1 MTESASGPGAD
12 LHKALVA
19 FDLEPAFSLG
29 EVVFYNTKNFFKK
42 HNFGRDVK
50 RFVHQVPL
58 SPLATAMRGDVV
70 MLERLVHL
78 Q

>member
-1 MTESASGPGAD
+1 MTEASEGPGAE
-12 LHKALVA
+12 LHKSLQA

-50 RFVHQVPL
+50 RFVHQV
-58 SPLATAMRGDVV
+58 T
-70 MLERLVHL
+70 
-78 Q
+78 